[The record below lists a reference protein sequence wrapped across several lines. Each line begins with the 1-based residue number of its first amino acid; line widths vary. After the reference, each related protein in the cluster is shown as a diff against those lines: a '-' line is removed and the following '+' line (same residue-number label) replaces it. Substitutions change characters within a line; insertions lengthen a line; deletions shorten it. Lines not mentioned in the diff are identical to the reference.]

1 MMSPDDRLVYMANQ
15 IALNLAAQGHDVAV
29 AMLADHI
36 VSFWDPRM
44 QARILAL
51 DGKALSPIAA
61 AAVAVLRADAAPDS
75 QTPATSFATAG
86 GSGGSDAG

>member
-15 IALNLAAQGHDVAV
+15 IALNVAAQGHDAAV

-44 QARILAL
+44 KARILAL
-51 DGKALSPIAA
+51 DGDDLSPIAA
-61 AAVAVLRADAAPDS
+61 AAIAMLRDHVTPPPQSAA
-75 QTPATSFATAG
+75 TAFATAG

>member
-1 MMSPDDRLVYMANQ
+1 MMSPDDRLIYMANQ
-15 IALNLAAQGHDVAV
+15 IALNLAAQGHDAAT

-44 QARILAL
+44 RARILAL

-61 AAVAVLRADAAPDS
+61 AAVVMLRADAAPES
-75 QTPATSFATAG
+75 QTAATRFATAD